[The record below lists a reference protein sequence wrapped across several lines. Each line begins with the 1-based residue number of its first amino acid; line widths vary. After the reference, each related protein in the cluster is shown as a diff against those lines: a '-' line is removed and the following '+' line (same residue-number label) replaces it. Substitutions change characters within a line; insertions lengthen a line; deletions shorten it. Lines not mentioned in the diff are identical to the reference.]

1 MKISFSTLACP
12 NWTLAQ
18 VIEIAKASAY
28 DGIELR
34 FLENEDS
41 LWKLP
46 AFQGTGLGQSHRQ
59 VADAGLGVCCVD
71 TSCRFDSP
79 EPHERERW
87 IAEGERMA
95 QVAAG
100 LGAPSIRVFGDR
112 VQPGVDRRSTRA
124 WIRDCLA
131 ALAEKIAP
139 SGVQVWLET
148 HGDFSTASEVQ
159 TIVSHCP
166 AIGIVWD
173 PASAFLEY
181 GERPFENG
189 MVLRDFIRHVHIKDL
204 RRHKEGWLPVL
215 TADGEF
221 PFADIRAVLDKLNYN
236 GFLSFEWEKKW
247 HPTIEAPGIAVP
259 HFAEWFRRN
268 WASLA
273 ACEPTLSQEARS

>member
-46 AFQGTGLGQSHRQ
+46 AFQGAALGQSHRQ
-59 VADAGLGVCCVD
+59 VTDAGLGVCCVG

-79 EPHERERW
+79 ERHERERW

-100 LGAPSIRVFGDR
+100 LGAPGIRVFGDR
-112 VQPGVDRRSTRA
+112 IQLGEDRSSTRA
-124 WIRDCLA
+124 WIGECLA
-131 ALAEKIAP
+131 SLQEKIAA

-148 HGDFSTASEVQ
+148 HGDFSSASEVQ
-159 TIVSHCP
+159 AILSDSP
-166 AIGIVWD
+166 AIGIIWD
-173 PASAFLEY
+173 PASAFLEH

-189 MVLRDFIRHVHIKDL
+189 MALRDFIRHVHVKDL
-204 RRHKEGWLPVL
+204 HKHPQGWLPVL

-221 PFADIRAVLDKLNYN
+221 PIAEIRAVLDPLDYS

-247 HPTIEAPGIAVP
+247 HPTIEAPDIAVP

-273 ACEPTLSQEARS
+273 ASEPILSQEARS

>member
-28 DGIELR
+28 DAIELR

-46 AFQGTGLGQSHRQ
+46 AFQGAGLGQSQRQ
-59 VADAGLGVCCVD
+59 IADAGLTVSCVD

-79 EPHERERW
+79 DPHQRERSRK
-87 IAEGERMA
+87 EGERMA
-95 QVAAG
+95 EVAAR
-100 LGAPSIRVFGDR
+100 LGAPGIRVFGDR
-112 VQPGVDRRSTRA
+112 VQPGEDRRSTRG
-124 WIRDCLA
+124 WIRECLA
-131 ALAEKIAP
+131 ALAERIAP
-139 SGVQVWLET
+139 SGLQVWLET
-148 HGDFSTASEVQ
+148 HGDFSTASEVHA
-159 TIVSHCP
+159 ILSHCP
-166 AIGIVWD
+166 AIRIVWD

-189 MVLRDFIRHVHIKDL
+189 MAVRDFIRHVHIKDL

-215 TADGEF
+215 TGDGEF
-221 PFADIRAVLDKLNYN
+221 PIADLRGVLDQLNYS

-247 HPTIEAPGIAVP
+247 HPTIEAPEIAVP

-268 WASLA
+268 WASLPA
-273 ACEPTLSQEARS
+273 GEPTFTQETRS